1 MQTSNKSDGVASS
14 SATLGLFSGG
24 NQVQLLQGGDELFPA
39 MVRAIDQAR
48 HEVWVATYIFH
59 DDPAARAVLNALFAA
74 ARRGICTRLLVD
86 GFGTNGALTEL
97 RQECDAYGVVLAVFR
112 PMHRWW
118 SWLQPGQLR
127 RMHQKLCVVDDEVAF
142 VGGVNLIDDRF
153 DLRHGW
159 SEQARLDFSVR
170 VVGPVVGGVRQA
182 ARALW
187 TRSLLRQE
195 LREEVAAV
203 AQAAN
208 PIARL
213 RHILKRLRMPSG
225 LKGRPQSIA
234 AAPMLAAFVVR
245 DNLRQR
251 RTIER
256 HYIAAIRQ
264 AQSRV
269 DLMCPYFYPG
279 RAFRRALVQAA
290 QRGVKVRLVLQG
302 KADYQLA
309 RFAASALYAELQSRG
324 IRIFEYVPA
333 FLHAKVALVDD
344 RWATV
349 GSSNI
354 DPLSLLLNLEAN
366 VIVRDFVF
374 NAELAKRFDEAVA
387 ESHEVDVK
395 SSLPLWYGAW
405 RRAVVAW
412 LAYVYLRVAGR
423 SGRY

>member
-1 MQTSNKSDGVASS
+1 MQTSNKSDGAASL

-24 NQVQLLQGGDELFPA
+24 NQVQLLRGGDELFPA

-59 DDPAARAVLNALFAA
+59 DDPAARTVLHALFAA
-74 ARRGICTRLLVD
+74 AQRGIHTRLLVD
-86 GFGTNGALTEL
+86 GFGTNAALTEL
-97 RQECDAYGVVLAVFR
+97 RQECDAHGVVLAVFR

-333 FLHAKVALVDD
+333 FLHAKVALVDE

-387 ESHEVDVK
+387 VSHEVDVK

>member
-1 MQTSNKSDGVASS
+1 MQTSNKSDGVASL
-14 SATLGLFSGG
+14 SAALGLFSGG

-39 MVRAIDQAR
+39 MVQAIDQAR

-74 ARRGICTRLLVD
+74 AQRGIHTRLLVD
-86 GFGTNGALTEL
+86 GFGTNGVLAEL
-97 RQECDAYGVVLAVFR
+97 RQECWAHGVAIAVFR
-112 PMHRWW
+112 PLHRWW

-159 SEQARLDFSVR
+159 SEQPRLDFSVR
-170 VVGPVVGGVRQA
+170 VVGPVVGSVRQA

-195 LREEVAAV
+195 LREEVAAL

-213 RHILKRLRMPSG
+213 RHILKRLRMPSS
-225 LKGRPQSIA
+225 LKGRSQSIA

-309 RFAASALYAELQSRG
+309 RFAASALYSELQSRG
-324 IRIFEYVPA
+324 VRIFEYVPA

-366 VIVRDFVF
+366 VIVRDPIF

-387 ESHEVDVK
+387 VSHEVDVK